1 MLNYDH
7 SSQDLKQAFN
17 LTEDSIC
24 KTIYFLKFYDE
35 CKNVS
40 RAVERIWIDETIDDN
55 TRAFTIMTLG
65 RYIETEKMHK
75 RIEGGE

>member
-17 LTEDSIC
+17 LTEDSMQ
-24 KTIYFLKFYDE
+24 KAVFFLNFYDK

-40 RAVERIWIDETIDDN
+40 KSIERIWIDETIDDN

-65 RYIETEKMHK
+65 RYIETERMHK
-75 RIEGGE
+75 RLEGGE